1 MFQFLGWQDEKV
13 IQWHKSLKV
22 WRRKVGSFSQ
32 REAEVKL
39 YCLKY
44 QNSLELKWKN
54 THFCSKYRFKKKN
67 YSPKSFIAQNNFCVV
82 IPCVVP
88 QLLHWY
94 AVLSPFRRKDKA
106 IVRFIWRKKKQNTNQ
121 MILVLKPIPH
131 MVAAFWKIWGKN
143 KNQKTFHLMFVLT
156 QSEENIHNMQ
166 WLLSFLDL

>member
-106 IVRFIWRKKKQNTNQ
+106 IVRFIWRKKKKKHKPNDPCIKTNPPYGGSLLKDMRKKQKPKNLPFNVCFNT
-121 MILVLKPIPH
+121 VRRKH
-131 MVAAFWKIWGKN
+131 
-143 KNQKTFHLMFVLT
+143 T
-156 QSEENIHNMQ
+156 
-166 WLLSFLDL
+166 